1 MTEWRITV
9 LEAFRSIEA
18 NNLYWGVGLA
28 ALLTVLTF
36 VFYRRTY
43 PEISRARRFILGGAR
58 AFLFVC
64 LAVFLINPVIN
75 YSRREVLEPVVP
87 VLIDRSNSMG
97 LVDRSG
103 RSRQAVADSILA
115 LIREAVPVNL
125 GGRTETLPFAGSLL
139 ADSLPGTD
147 LPGTDIEGAVREVV
161 NRYRFENL
169 PAVFLISDGV
179 DTGIK
184 QDAAGADVPVYS
196 ICVGD
201 TLHGGEISIEDILY
215 SDRVYAGMDSRID
228 VIMTSSGLEGGWI
241 EVGLYEKG
249 KEIDSTR
256 IEALSGKRE
265 YRFSLDY
272 SAEES
277 GEHILEVK
285 LRHSGNQAPGLRR
298 EKFSLRVIDET
309 SRILYIDEF
318 PDWNTTFLRDL
329 AESMERYSFDFI
341 TRSPSRGYL
350 RLDDYSSWQF
360 PDSRQKLD
368 RYRLIMMSDAQLSF
382 SERSRVEILKSYVEG
397 GGSVLFVADLNSP
410 LISSDYS
417 GQFSDMLPVR
427 KISEPELLSGNFFY
441 GISSET
447 GNPVAVAM
455 AETGAAGKVPP
466 LPSVISGYQETM
478 GSEVP
483 LYITGRRNERIA
495 PLLAISE
502 YGEGLSGIL
511 NGIGL
516 WRWRLSGEDGRTAY
530 NTLFSSLIQ
539 YMAGDQGSGK
549 LWIESSRKTYSYGE
563 TPRINVRSGRRT
575 HIEGVKGRL
584 YDREGELIRTFLFNP
599 RFEDGIY
606 SAGIPALQPGYYRV
620 RGREILESGGGLTG
634 ETWFSVDSL
643 SVELIRKSA
652 DPAFL
657 RELSERS
664 GGKLISPDKI
674 DEMIA
679 ENINYNKRYR
689 DDTWNVSIRS
699 STFLLLLI
707 LTFALLEW
715 VLRKVWGLV

>member
-1 MTEWRITV
+1 M

-28 ALLTVLTF
+28 ALLMVLAF
-36 VFYRRTY
+36 AFYRRTY
-43 PEISRARRFILGGAR
+43 PEISRARRLILGGAR
-58 AFLFVC
+58 ALLFIC
-64 LAVFLINPVIN
+64 LVIFLINPVIN

-87 VLIDRSNSMG
+87 VLIDKSGSMD

-115 LIREAVPVNL
+115 LIREAVPANL
-125 GGRTETLPFAGSLL
+125 GGRTETVPFAGSLL
-139 ADSLPGTD
+139 ADSLQDTD
-147 LPGTDIEGAVREVV
+147 LPGTDIEGAVREVI

-169 PAVFLISDGV
+169 PSVFLISDGV
-179 DTGIK
+179 DTGI
-184 QDAAGADVPVYS
+184 QGDAAGADVPVYS

-228 VIMTSSGLEGGWI
+228 VIMTSSGLEGGGWI
-241 EVGLYEKG
+241 EAGLYEEGKG
-249 KEIDSTR
+249 IDSTR

-272 SAEES
+272 SPEES

-285 LRHSGNQAPGLRR
+285 LRHSGNEVAGLRR
-298 EKFSLRVIDET
+298 EKFSLRVIDEI

-341 TRSPSRGYL
+341 TRNPSRGYF

-368 RYRLIMMSDAQLSF
+368 RYSLIMISDAQLSF

-397 GGSVLFVADLNSP
+397 GGSVLFMADLNSL

-417 GQFSDMLPVR
+417 EQFSDLLPGR
-427 KISEPELLSGNFFY
+427 KVSEPELLSGNFFY
-441 GISSET
+441 DISRET

-483 LYITGRRNERIA
+483 LYITGRKNERIT
-495 PLLAISE
+495 PLFAISE
-502 YGEGLSGIL
+502 YGEGFSGIL

-539 YMAGDQGSGK
+539 YMAGDEGSGK
-549 LWIESSRKTYSYGE
+549 LRIESSRKTYSYGE
-563 TPRINVRSGRRT
+563 TPRINVRSGRRNV
-575 HIEGVKGRL
+575 IEGIKGRL
-584 YDREGELIRTFLFNP
+584 YDREGDLIRTFLFNP

-606 SAGIPALQPGYYRV
+606 SAEIQSLQPGYYKV
-620 RGREILESGGGLTG
+620 RGREILESGGGLAG

-652 DPAFL
+652 DAAFL

-664 GGKLISPDKI
+664 GGELISPDKI
-674 DEMIA
+674 VEVIA
-679 ENINYNKRYR
+679 KNINPEKRYR
-689 DDTWNVSIRS
+689 DDTWTVSIRS

-715 VLRKVWGLV
+715 VLRKAWGLV